1 MPTRPHRILA
11 TSRRRGPPTRPELA
25 LLEQAMRR
33 AASAAVVATNS
44 SPVGPQLHPAK
55 ATPIT
60 SPSEAITGP
69 GNPQRDI
76 TQHTVDN
83 SSNELHEFDTIKD
96 VLHRQLHGGLVCS
109 CFSTDHQD
117 VDNSGTGPD
126 SGMDLEMVTSR
137 YDTSFT
143 MILPSLASLHR
154 MSHYTFR
161 CACGTKE
168 SHKLG
173 WISRHPLHLSQSPS
187 IYIHSTSRPL
197 DIAPSRLRSVI
208 YMSREDL
215 DTHSTKSRY

>member
-33 AASAAVVATNS
+33 AASAAVVATDS
-44 SPVGPQLHPAK
+44 SPVGSQLHPTK

-60 SPSEAITGP
+60 SPSGAITGP

-83 SSNELHEFDTIKD
+83 SSNDLHEFDTIKD

-109 CFSTDHQD
+109 CFSIEHQD
-117 VDNSGTGPD
+117 VDD
-126 SGMDLEMVTSR
+126 SGIGTDSGIDIETLPSR

-143 MILPSLASLHR
+143 MILPSRASLLR
-154 MSHYTFR
+154 MSHFNTFR
-161 CACGTKE
+161 CA
-168 SHKLG
+168 
-173 WISRHPLHLSQSPS
+173 
-187 IYIHSTSRPL
+187 HST
-197 DIAPSRLRSVI
+197 
-208 YMSREDL
+208 
-215 DTHSTKSRY
+215 